1 MCPEERKPSLE
12 GTRPRSRPAGADVAL
27 SSFLRGFEVDVGES
41 SSNTGETHPFKTCV
55 WIIKSFFERLQEIL
69 RSLKEKVQHF
79 CKILSFEETTVSILL
94 YFPSICSYNLL
105 YHILLSI
112 FPLNITE

>member
-55 WIIKSFFERLQEIL
+55 WIIKSSFERLQEIL
-69 RSLKEKVQHF
+69 KSLKEKVQHF
-79 CKILSFEETTVSILL
+79 CKTLSFEETTVSILL